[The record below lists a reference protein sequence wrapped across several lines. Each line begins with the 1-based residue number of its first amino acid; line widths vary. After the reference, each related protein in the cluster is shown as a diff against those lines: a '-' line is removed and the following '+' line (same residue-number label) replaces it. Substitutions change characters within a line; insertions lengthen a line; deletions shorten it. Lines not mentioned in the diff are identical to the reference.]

1 MAAVAL
7 NSKAIGSTVKL
18 KVDGTARDFIIVH
31 KGKPSNLYDSSCDG
45 VWLLLKDC
53 LEQKQWHASNVNDY
67 ANSDLHKYLNNTW
80 IKKLDANIQAQVKQ
94 VKIPYRPGSGTS
106 KTVNSGANGLSCK
119 VFLLSGYEVGWT
131 QSTSS
136 YFPIDGQR

>member
-31 KGKPSNLYDSSCDG
+31 KGKPSGLYDSSCDG

-94 VKIPYRPGSGTS
+94 VKSP
-106 KTVNSGANGLSCK
+106 TVPAA
-119 VFLLSGYEVGWT
+119 E
-131 QSTSS
+131 
-136 YFPIDGQR
+136 PARR